1 MRTNS
6 SGLFLLDANVLIALC
21 WPTHGLHQGVERWFG
36 VRGARG
42 WATCPFTQSA
52 FVRIVSNPAF
62 SRDALAPA
70 NAVELLRENL
80 EHPSHRFWPA
90 DIPITEAVH
99 GMLPRLTG
107 HQQITD
113 AYLVALA
120 IHNKGKLATLDRG
133 ILKWAP
139 AGSVEL
145 IG

>member
-1 MRTNS
+1 M
-6 SGLFLLDANVLIALC
+6 LIALC
-21 WPTHGLHQGVERWFG
+21 WPTHGSHKGVERWFG
-36 VRGARG
+36 GRGARG

-70 NAVELLRENL
+70 NAVELLQENL
-80 EHPSHRFWPA
+80 EHPGHRFWPA
-90 DIPITEAVH
+90 DIPVTEAMR

-120 IHNKGKLATLDRG
+120 IRNKGKLATLDRG
-133 ILKWAP
+133 IQQWAP
-139 AGSVEL
+139 AGSVEV
-145 IG
+145 IGG